1 MSTHKHI
8 DRICC
13 AALVLVVLITIL
25 FVNAKQFGVESV
37 HAEAGYETRLFDTS
51 SVHTIDIVMDEWE
64 DFLETCENEE
74 YAACSVVI
82 DGEAYK
88 NVGIRA
94 KGNTSLSSVAAY
106 GNNRYSFKIEFDQY
120 DSTKSYYGLD
130 KISLNNVI
138 QDNTYMK
145 DYLCYQMMG
154 AFGVPSSLCSYVYI
168 TVNDEDWGLYLAV
181 EGVEE
186 SFLQRNY
193 GSDYGELYKPDSTDM
208 GGGRGNGAGFDPK
221 EMDDLF
227 KDNESSVSESEDTS
241 SQATSDSASTPENDI
256 PSNSIPDGG
265 TPSDGAAGFGGETPP
280 DGSTDFGGGTPP
292 DGTTDFDGQT
302 PPDGMTSPARN
313 PFAEEDTTTDN
324 STASQRESTDTDAV
338 QPTHPQDGTSFDRM
352 DDGGRQGGKGGGMSM
367 GSDDVSLIYTDDD
380 YDSYSNIFD
389 NAKTDISDSDKDRLI
404 DSLRQLNANENI
416 ENVVDVE
423 EVIRYFVVHNFVC
436 NFDSYT
442 GSIIHNYYLYEED
455 GQLSMIPWDYNLAF
469 GGFQSMS
476 DATSLVNYPID
487 TPVSG
492 GTVDSRP
499 MLAWIFANEEYT
511 ELYHQ
516 YFAEFISFY
525 FDSGYFETMMDTV
538 SEMLAPY
545 VEQDPTKFCTYDE
558 FETGISTLKEF
569 CLLRAESISGQLDG
583 TIPTTSD
590 ERNQDNTSLVDAS
603 DLSISAMGSM
613 GNTMGGGQGGG
624 RMNGAPNGAPD
635 NTGEA
640 PAQPPDNQQN
650 ADTANPSAQPA
661 QTDSGSDSSESI
673 ENGANVEQGL
683 QQQPGRQ
690 SDDFTP
696 GDMPDTANRG
706 NMAQMG
712 NPSESQAANGTMTWV
727 LLGVSSAVLLAG
739 LLFAWKFKR

>member
-13 AALVLVVLITIL
+13 AALVLVLLITVL
-25 FVNAKQFGVESV
+25 FVNAEKFGVESV

-51 SVHTIDIVMDEWE
+51 SIHTIDIVMDEWE
-64 DFLETCENEE
+64 NFLETCENEE
-74 YAACSVVI
+74 YSACSVVI

-130 KISLNNVI
+130 KISLNNII

-168 TVNDEDWGLYLAV
+168 TVNGEDWGLYLAV

-256 PSNSIPDGG
+256 PSNSIPDG
-265 TPSDGAAGFGGETPP
+265 D
-280 DGSTDFGGGTPP
+280 TPP

-313 PFAEEDTTTDN
+313 PFAEEDATTDN

-338 QPTHPQDGTSFDRM
+338 QPTHPQD
-352 DDGGRQGGKGGGMSM
+352 GKGGGMSM

-389 NAKTDISDSDKDRLI
+389 NAKTDITDSDKDRLI

-499 MLAWIFANEEYT
+499 MLAWIFADEEYT

-516 YFAEFISFY
+516 YFAEFLASY
-525 FDSGYFETMMDTV
+525 FDSGYFETMMNTV
-538 SEMLAPY
+538 SEMIAPY

-558 FETGISTLKEF
+558 FEAGISTLKEF

-583 TIPTTSD
+583 SIPSTS
-590 ERNQDNTSLVDAS
+590 EGQNQDNTSLVDAS

-613 GNTMGGGQGGG
+613 GNTMGGGQDGG

-640 PAQPPDNQQN
+640 PNQPPDNQQN
-650 ADTANPSAQPA
+650 TDTANPPAQPA
-661 QTDSGSDSSESI
+661 QTDSASNSSESI
-673 ENGANVEQGL
+673 QNGANGEQGL
-683 QQQPGRQ
+683 QQPDEQ

-696 GDMPDTANRG
+696 GDMPDTANRA

-712 NPSESQAANGTMTWV
+712 NPSESQTANGTMTWI